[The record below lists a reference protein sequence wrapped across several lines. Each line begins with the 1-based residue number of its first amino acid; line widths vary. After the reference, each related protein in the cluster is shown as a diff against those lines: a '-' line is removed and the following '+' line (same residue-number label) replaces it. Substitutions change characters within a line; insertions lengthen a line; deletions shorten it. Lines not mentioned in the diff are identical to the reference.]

1 MRRQD
6 AVENSGAMEC
16 QLFLAQRLL
25 PLMCDDSDMASWSVL
40 SWPNRAVNAR
50 SRTGRVRKKA
60 GRRGT
65 SVGDDWQCT
74 RMCTV
79 TGRTLIDEWKT
90 LDRNQR

>member
-1 MRRQD
+1 MPAFFAR
-6 AVENSGAMEC
+6 
-16 QLFLAQRLL
+16 RLL
-25 PLMCDDSDMASWSVL
+25 PLMCGDPHLVLRSVL
-40 SWPNRAVNAR
+40 CWPHRAVYAR
-50 SRTGRVRKKA
+50 SRTGRVRKMA

>member
-1 MRRQD
+1 MPAFFAR
-6 AVENSGAMEC
+6 
-16 QLFLAQRLL
+16 RLL
-25 PLMCDDSDMASWSVL
+25 PLMCGDSHMVSRSVL
-40 SWPNRAVNAR
+40 SWPNRAVYAR
-50 SRTGRVRKKA
+50 SRTGRVRKMA

>member
-1 MRRQD
+1 MPAFFARRQPP
-6 AVENSGAMEC
+6 S
-16 QLFLAQRLL
+16 
-25 PLMCDDSDMASWSVL
+25 MCDDSHLVSWSIL
-40 SWPNRAVNAR
+40 SWPNRAVFAR
-50 SRTGRVRKKA
+50 SRTGRVRKMA

>member
-1 MRRQD
+1 MP
-6 AVENSGAMEC
+6 A
-16 QLFLAQRLL
+16 FLARRLL
-25 PLMCDDSDMASWSVL
+25 PLMCCDCRLVSWSVL
-40 SWPNRAVNAR
+40 SWPKRAVYAR
-50 SRTGRVRKKA
+50 SRTGRVRRMA

-79 TGRTLIDEWKT
+79 IGRTLIDEWKT

>member
-1 MRRQD
+1 MP
-6 AVENSGAMEC
+6 A
-16 QLFLAQRLL
+16 FFAQRLL
-25 PLMCDDSDMASWSVL
+25 PLMCDDSRPVLGSVF
-40 SWPNRAVNAR
+40 SWPNRAVYAR
-50 SRTGRVRKKA
+50 SRTGLVRKMA

>member
-1 MRRQD
+1 MP
-6 AVENSGAMEC
+6 A
-16 QLFLAQRLL
+16 FLARRLL
-25 PLMCDDSDMASWSVL
+25 PLMCCDSHVVSLSVL
-40 SWPNRAVNAR
+40 SWPNRAVYAR
-50 SRTGRVRKKA
+50 SRTGRVRRMA

-79 TGRTLIDEWKT
+79 IGRNLSDEWKT

>member
-1 MRRQD
+1 MP
-6 AVENSGAMEC
+6 AY
-16 QLFLAQRLL
+16 FAQRLL
-25 PLMCDDSDMASWSVL
+25 PLTCCDSDLVSWSVL
-40 SWPNRAVNAR
+40 SWPNRAVDSR
-50 SRTGRVRKKA
+50 SRTGRERTMV

-65 SVGDDWQCT
+65 SAVDDWQCT